1 MAGEFINKEFIEAL
15 EDLEKERGIQADVIL
30 EALEAAL
37 ISAYKKNF
45 GSSQNVRVEI
55 NRETG
60 EIHVYFRKTVVDEVE
75 DERVEMSLEEA
86 RLLDPEFEV
95 GDMFESEVT
104 PRSFGRIAAQTAKQV
119 VVQRIRE
126 AERGMI
132 YDAFA
137 GREGDIVN
145 GLITRIENR
154 NIFVDLGK
162 TDALLPVSEQIPGE
176 HHKVGERIK
185 IYLGEVR
192 KANRGAQVVISRT
205 NPGLLRR
212 LLEQEIPEIYD
223 GTVEVKAVVREP
235 GSRSKVAVYS
245 ENPDIDAVGACVG
258 AKGIRVQS
266 IVSEL
271 SGEKLEVIEWS
282 DDTKKFISN
291 AISPAKALEVIM
303 NPEGNAAKVV
313 VPDDQLSLA
322 IGKEGQNARL
332 AVRLTGCKI
341 DIKSASQMAA
351 IREQE
356 AAAAAAAGVNA
367 DAASDEAA
375 AKDADGTAEAN
386 TDIIE
391 ETVQPKTKTAA
402 VDDADDLEGDVE
414 LIEDAEDVQDA
425 AEDTVE

>member
-1 MAGEFINKEFIEAL
+1 MAREFINKEFIEAL
-15 EDLEKERGIQADVIL
+15 EDLEAERGIQADVIL

-60 EIHVYFRKTVVDEVE
+60 EIHVYFRKTVVEEVE

-126 AERGMI
+126 AERSMV

-162 TDALLPVSEQIPGE
+162 TDALLPGAEQIPGE
-176 HHKVGERIK
+176 TYRVGDRIK
-185 IYLGEVR
+185 VYLGEVR

-245 ENPDIDAVGACVG
+245 ENPDVDAVGACVG
-258 AKGIRVQS
+258 SKGIRVQS
-266 IVSEL
+266 IVNEL

-282 DDTKKFISN
+282 DDLKVFISN
-291 AISPAKALEVIM
+291 AISPAKALEVIL
-303 NPEGNAAKVV
+303 NEEGNAAKVV

-332 AVRLTGCKI
+332 AVRLTNCKI

-356 AAAAAAAGVNA
+356 ALAAAKAAAKA
-367 DAASDEAA
+367 EAEKAESEEIIKTAEADEAA
-375 AKDADGTAEAN
+375 ADENIDEN

-391 ETVQPKTKTAA
+391 ET
-402 VDDADDLEGDVE
+402 DADDLDGDVE
-414 LIEDAEDVQDA
+414 LIDE
-425 AEDTVE
+425 TVE

>member
-1 MAGEFINKEFIEAL
+1 MAREFINKEFIEAL
-15 EDLEKERGIQADVIL
+15 EDLETERGIKADVVL

-55 NRETG
+55 NRDTG
-60 EIHVYFRKTVVDEVE
+60 EIHVYFRKTVVEDVE

-126 AERGMI
+126 AERGMV

-137 GREGDIVN
+137 GREGDIVT
-145 GLITRIENR
+145 GLITRIEGR
-154 NIFVDLGK
+154 NIIVDLGK
-162 TDALLPVSEQIPGE
+162 TDALLPGNEQIPGE
-176 HHKVGERIK
+176 TYEVGQRIK
-185 IYLGEVR
+185 VYLGEVR
-192 KANRGAQVVISRT
+192 KANRGAQVIISRA
-205 NPGLLRR
+205 NAGLLRR

-223 GTVEVKAVVREP
+223 GTVEVKGVVREP
-235 GSRSKVAVYS
+235 GSRSKIAVYS
-245 ENPDIDAVGACVG
+245 EDTNIDAVGACVG

-266 IVSEL
+266 IVNEL

-282 DDTKKFISN
+282 PNLAEFISN
-291 AISPAKALEVIM
+291 AISPAKALEVIL
-303 NPEGNAAKVV
+303 NEEARTAKVV

-332 AVRLTGCKI
+332 AVRLTSCKI
-341 DIKSASQMAA
+341 DIKSESQMRAL
-351 IREQE
+351 REKEAE
-356 AAAAAAAGVNA
+356 AAAFDDLDDEAELIAEDTAAET
-367 DAASDEAA
+367 EAA
-375 AKDADGTAEAN
+375 AEEELRAEA
-386 TDIIE
+386 DEIPV
-391 ETVQPKTKTAA
+391 ET
-402 VDDADDLEGDVE
+402 E
-414 LIEDAEDVQDA
+414 
-425 AEDTVE
+425 

>member
-1 MAGEFINKEFIEAL
+1 MAREFINKEFIEAL
-15 EDLEKERGIQADVIL
+15 EDLETERGIQADVVL

-60 EIHVYFRKTVVDEVE
+60 EIHVYFRKTVVDVVE
-75 DERVEMSLEEA
+75 DDRIEMSLEEA

-126 AERGMI
+126 AERGMV

-137 GREGDIVN
+137 GREGDIVT

-154 NIFVDLGK
+154 NVVVDLGK
-162 TDALLPVSEQIPGE
+162 TDAWLPVSEQIPGE
-176 HHKVGERIK
+176 RYEVGQRIK
-185 IYLGEVR
+185 VYLGEVR
-192 KANRGAQVVISRT
+192 KANRGAQVIISRT

-223 GTVEVKAVVREP
+223 GTVEVKGVVREP
-235 GSRSKVAVYS
+235 GSRSKIAVYS
-245 ENPDIDAVGACVG
+245 ENENIDAVGSCVG

-266 IVSEL
+266 IVNEL
-271 SGEKLEVIEWS
+271 NGEKLEIIEWS
-282 DDTKKFISN
+282 PNLAEFISN
-291 AISPAKALEVIM
+291 AISPAKAVEVIL
-303 NPEGNAAKVV
+303 NEDAKTAKVV

-332 AVRLTGCKI
+332 AVRLTACKI
-341 DIKSASQMAA
+341 DIKSVSQMAA
-351 IREQE
+351 IRAKEAE
-356 AAAAAAAGVNA
+356 AAALAADDDDLDDEVELVEDVESAADTEAVEEAVENE
-367 DAASDEAA
+367 EAA
-375 AKDADGTAEAN
+375 AEQTAE
-386 TDIIE
+386 
-391 ETVQPKTKTAA
+391 
-402 VDDADDLEGDVE
+402 
-414 LIEDAEDVQDA
+414 
-425 AEDTVE
+425 